1 MYVFPTK
8 FKEHKLFFMQVPYK
22 NSNHTNSRHPN
33 GVCACSKD
41 HEETS
46 SIKSSPFP
54 LSLCVL
60 AEVNLLQFHVCISS
74 KI

>member
-1 MYVFPTK
+1 MYFQQNLKSINCFSCKSHIKTVTTPIAD
-8 FKEHKLFFMQVPYK
+8 
-22 NSNHTNSRHPN
+22 HPN

-60 AEVNLLQFHVCISS
+60 VEVNLLQFHVCISS